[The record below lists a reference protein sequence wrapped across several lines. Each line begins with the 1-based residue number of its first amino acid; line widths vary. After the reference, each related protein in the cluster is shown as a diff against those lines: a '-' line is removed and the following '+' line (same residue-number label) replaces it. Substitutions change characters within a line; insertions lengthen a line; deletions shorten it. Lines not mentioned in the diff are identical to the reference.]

1 MWATFARSWTR
12 LLRSEIRRQQRRQG
26 APVPNGERGTQ
37 RKRTLSSAC
46 DGGEVKIV
54 RVRRIAV
61 GQVMEAHGNG
71 EASRR
76 FYDS

>member
-12 LLRSEIRRQQRRQG
+12 LFRSEIRRQQRRQG
-26 APVPNGERGTQ
+26 APAPE

-61 GQVMEAHGNG
+61 GRVMEAHGNG